1 MRDLTSIINSN
12 SNRAVSAMA
21 KAFLPAVAGLAG
33 LLVCGCATTSPLR
46 VSTYDDVLRVLDSGY
61 TADATDKSGET
72 MLHYA
77 ASSTNTA
84 EAKRIIEL
92 LVSKGADVNARDRFG
107 RTPLYDAQ
115 DPATAEQLLDAGAD
129 ASVQDRWR
137 RTPLHAALKNS
148 WGSKILD
155 MVRVYLSRGTDV
167 NAHDIEGNAP
177 LHYAASSTNTAEA
190 KQIIGLL
197 LSKGAD
203 VNARDKFGRT
213 PLYNARDP
221 ATAEQLLDA
230 GADAS
235 MPDQRRCTPLHM
247 ALKTSWGS
255 KRLDMVRVYL
265 SRGTDV
271 NAQDIEGNT
280 PLHYA
285 TGWEMFDELIAHG
298 ADPYVVNKA
307 GVSALAVQFHPIYT
321 GPQKRIESLSFI
333 RILDS
338 ASGNMAVPI
347 VEIRDRP
354 GSNVLYKASPMGEG
368 ADIETAFQALPGS
381 YDISLGCVGFVGFN
395 PQNSSITMSLSSMGR
410 TNLETRPGV
419 LYSVICNTVKPRTPL
434 SVSHEPFPPAKKD
447 ATGEKTGKG
456 TP

>member
-12 SNRAVSAMA
+12 SSRAVSAMA

-77 ASSTNTA
+77 ASSTNTT
-84 EAKRIIEL
+84 EAKR
-92 LVSKGADVNARDRFG
+92 
-107 RTPLYDAQ
+107 T
-115 DPATAEQLLDAGAD
+115 
-129 ASVQDRWR
+129 
-137 RTPLHAALKNS
+137 
-148 WGSKILD
+148 
-155 MVRVYLSRGTDV
+155 
-167 NAHDIEGNAP
+167 
-177 LHYAASSTNTAEA
+177 
-190 KQIIGLL
+190 IGLL
-197 LSKGAD
+197 VSKGAD

-235 MPDQRRCTPLHM
+235 VQDQWQRTPLHS
-247 ALKTSWGS
+247 ALKTLWGS
-255 KRLDMVRVYL
+255 KRLDMVRMYL

-271 NAQDIEGNT
+271 NAQDDEGNT

-307 GVSALAVQFHPIYT
+307 GVSALAVQFHPIYA
-321 GPQKRIESLSFI
+321 GSQKRIESLSFI

-347 VEIRDRP
+347 VEIKDRP

-381 YDISLGCVGFVGFN
+381 YDIALGCVGFVGFN